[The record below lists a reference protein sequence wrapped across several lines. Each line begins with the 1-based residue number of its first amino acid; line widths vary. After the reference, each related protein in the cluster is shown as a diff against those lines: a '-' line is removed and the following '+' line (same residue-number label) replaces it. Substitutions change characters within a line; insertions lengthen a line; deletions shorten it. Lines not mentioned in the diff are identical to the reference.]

1 MLHDGVAKL
10 ARQMLDWYRTICR
23 PDWRWFEDILTYD
36 NARLPESLAAYHE
49 IKDDSTCLTVA
60 SESLAFLMTAQTV
73 EGMFAPVG
81 NKGWYRLGGHRA
93 LYDQQPVDAGA
104 TVEASNRLYRIT
116 GERRYAEW
124 SSLALSWY
132 HGCNVKGLA
141 LYDDA
146 TGGCYDGLTQDG
158 RNLNQGA
165 ESVLSY
171 LLAVASF

>member
-1 MLHDGVAKL
+1 V
-10 ARQMLDWYRTICR
+10 
-23 PDWRWFEDILTYD
+23 
-36 NARLPESLAAYHE
+36 
-49 IKDDSTCLTVA
+49 
-60 SESLAFLMTAQTV
+60 QTV
-73 EGMFAPVG
+73 ESMFAPVG
-81 NKGWYRLGGHRA
+81 NKGWYRQGGHRA
-93 LYDQQPVDAGA
+93 LYDQQLVDAGA